1 MGSLV
6 ILRYKTHIVSS
17 LTAGAGLSIMLNY
30 PFHIGYVIGICFGSL
45 LPDIDE
51 PRSFIGRRS
60 FGLSKYVKQRYGHR
74 GITHSLFAWMLV
86 SFVFLIY
93 PSFLTVGISLG
104 YLFHLIGDLFSVR
117 SIPILAPFK
126 PVRPNLP
133 FTYKTGS
140 FTEDILLYIF
150 TFLLFYF
157 VFVFGKLYPY
167 LIQSTVELV
176 SSIIYIL
183 MDYLKTISK

>member
-1 MGSLV
+1 M
-6 ILRYKTHIVSS
+6 RYKTHIVSS
-17 LTAGAGLSIMLNY
+17 LTAGAGLAIMLNY

-60 FGLSKYVKQRYGHR
+60 FGLSKYVKQKYGHR

-104 YLFHLIGDLFSVR
+104 YLFHIIGDLFSVR
-117 SIPILAPFK
+117 SIPILAPFT

-140 FTEDILLYIF
+140 ITEDILLYIF
-150 TFLLFYF
+150 TFLFFYF
-157 VFVFGKLYPY
+157 VFVYGKLYPF

-176 SSIIYIL
+176 SSIIHIL
-183 MDYLKTISK
+183 MDYLKTISN